1 MNEQPAHKSSVSQQH
16 TLHKNEIPYRES
28 VRYAAVQCSDAGMQ
42 DCTQG
47 QNEAT
52 LSWNCTLICIWGD
65 VSNLQI

>member
-42 DCTQG
+42 DCTQRQTRQLFPG
-47 QNEAT
+47 IT
-52 LSWNCTLICIWGD
+52 LLYTFGEM
-65 VSNLQI
+65 